1 VKQAELETSGDKKN
15 DGGLG
20 GRVTKLLTLT
30 TAVALAAGSVAE
42 AQPADTTHISREPL
56 FTAKDAWI
64 AAGFIAG
71 TAAMYPADRYFARK
85 LQTPGNQENRF
96 LNDAAT
102 GLRFMGTPGSMIIG
116 VSMYG
121 VGRLAKVDRM
131 ADLGLH
137 GTEALVIA
145 QTSVGLIKGLA
156 GRGRP
161 EADIEDARDFK
172 LARGFR
178 KGNDSYR
185 SFPSG
190 HSAMGFAAAAA
201 VTSETSKWWP
211 NSTWYIGPV
220 MYGGATLIAASRM
233 YNNKHWAS
241 DVVAGAAIGTFA
253 GTKVV
258 RYHHSHPGNRIDKW
272 LLHPHVEKKP
282 DGSIAVGLALETH

>member
-1 VKQAELETSGDKKN
+1 MST
-15 DGGLG
+15 
-20 GRVTKLLTLT
+20 LLNS
-30 TAVALAAGSVAE
+30 TAAIVFAAGMLATGSAAT
-42 AQPADTTHISREPL
+42 AQPTDTTRISTEPL
-56 FTAKDAWI
+56 FTHRDAWI
-64 AAGFIAG
+64 ATGFVAG
-71 TAAMYPADRYFARK
+71 TLAMYPADRYFARK

-96 LNDAAT
+96 LNTAARDF
-102 GLRFMGTPGSMIIG
+102 RFMGTPGSMMIG

-137 GTEALVIA
+137 GTEALLIA
-145 QTSVGLIKGLA
+145 SNTVGLIKGIA
-156 GRGRP
+156 GRARP
-161 EADIEDARDFK
+161 EVDIEDERSFT
-172 LARGFR
+172 LGRGFR
-178 KGNDSYR
+178 KGGDLYR

-211 NSTWYIGPV
+211 HSTWYIAPV

-241 DVVAGAAIGTFA
+241 DVVMGAAIGTFA

-272 LLHPHVEKKP
+272 LLRPTVQKQP
-282 DGSIAVGLALETH
+282 DGTVAVGMAIEPR

>member
-1 VKQAELETSGDKKN
+1 MTDST
-15 DGGLG
+15 G

-30 TAVALAAGSVAE
+30 TAVALAASSIAQ
-42 AQPADTTHISREPL
+42 AQPADTTHISQKPL
-56 FTAKDAWI
+56 FTSKDAWI
-64 AAGFIAG
+64 AAGFVAG
-71 TAAMYPADRYFARK
+71 TVALYPADRYFARK

-96 LNDAAT
+96 LSDAAS
-102 GLRFMGTPGSMIIG
+102 GFRFMGTPGSMIIG

-121 VGRLAKVDRM
+121 VGRVARIDRM

-137 GTEALVIA
+137 GTEALLVA
-145 QTSVGLIKGLA
+145 QTTVGLIKGIA
-156 GRGRP
+156 GRARP
-161 EADIEDARDFK
+161 EVDIKDERSFVF
-172 LARGFR
+172 ARGF
-178 KGNDSYR
+178 GDDLYR

-211 NSTWYIGPV
+211 HSTWFIGPL
-220 MYGGATLIAASRM
+220 MYGGATMIAASRM

-241 DVVAGAAIGTFA
+241 DVVMGAAIGTFA

-258 RYHHSHPGNRIDKW
+258 QYHHSHPGNRIDKW

-282 DGSIAVGLALETH
+282 DGSVAVGVSVETH

>member
-1 VKQAELETSGDKKN
+1 MN
-15 DGGLG
+15 
-20 GRVTKLLTLT
+20 KLLTWT
-30 TAVALAAGSVAE
+30 TGFVITASSIAP
-42 AQPADTTHISREPL
+42 AQPTDTTKISTEPL
-56 FTAKDAWI
+56 FTARDAWI
-64 AAGFIAG
+64 AAGFVAG
-71 TAAMYPADRYFARK
+71 TVALYPADRYFARK
-85 LQTPGNQENRF
+85 LQSPGNQENRF
-96 LNDAAT
+96 LSDAAS

-137 GTEALVIA
+137 GTEALIIA
-145 QTSVGLIKGLA
+145 DQTVGLIKGLA
-156 GRGRP
+156 GRARP
-161 EADIEDARDFK
+161 EVSIDDERNFR
-172 LARGFR
+172 LGRGFR
-178 KGNDSYR
+178 KGGDHYR

-211 NSTWYIGPV
+211 KSTWYIAPV

-233 YNNKHWAS
+233 YNNKHWSS
-241 DVVAGAAIGTFA
+241 DVVMGAAIGTFA

-272 LLHPHVEKKP
+272 LLRPTVQKTP
-282 DGSIAVGLALETH
+282 DGPVAVGLSLQTH

>member
-1 VKQAELETSGDKKN
+1 M
-15 DGGLG
+15 
-20 GRVTKLLTLT
+20 TKLLTWTSAVMLAASSV
-30 TAVALAAGSVAE
+30 AVA
-42 AQPADTTHISREPL
+42 QPTDTTKISHQPL
-56 FTAKDAWI
+56 FTSRDAWI

-71 TAAMYPADRYFARK
+71 TVAMYPADRYFARK
-85 LQTPGNQENRF
+85 LQSPHNQENQF
-96 LNDAAT
+96 LSSAAS

-121 VGRLAKVDRM
+121 AGRLARVDRL

-137 GTEALVIA
+137 GTEALLIA
-145 QTSVGLIKGLA
+145 QGTVGILKGLA
-156 GRGRP
+156 GRARP
-161 EADIEDARDFK
+161 EVSIEDERSFR
-172 LARGFR
+172 LGRGFQDA
-178 KGNDSYR
+178 GDHYR

-201 VTSETSKWWP
+201 VTSETSNWWP
-211 NSTWYIGPV
+211 NSVWFIAPV

-241 DVVAGAAIGTFA
+241 DVVMGAAIGTFA

-272 LLHPHVEKKP
+272 LLRPTVQKTP
-282 DGSIAVGLALETH
+282 DGVAVGLSIQTH

>member
-1 VKQAELETSGDKKN
+1 M
-15 DGGLG
+15 
-20 GRVTKLLTLT
+20 RKLLTLT
-30 TAVALAAGSVAE
+30 TGLTLAASAAGM
-42 AQPADTTHISREPL
+42 AQPADTTKISTEPL
-56 FTAKDAWI
+56 FTARDAWI
-64 AAGFIAG
+64 AAGFVAG
-71 TAAMYPADRYFARK
+71 TVALYPADRYFARK

-96 LNDAAT
+96 LRDAAS

-121 VGRLAKVDRM
+121 VGRIAKIDRM

-137 GTEALVIA
+137 GTEALIIA
-145 QTSVGLIKGLA
+145 DQTVGLIKGMA
-156 GRGRP
+156 GRQRP
-161 EADIEDARDFK
+161 EVSIEDERSFK
-172 LARGFR
+172 FGRGF
-178 KGNDSYR
+178 KKNSDQYR

-211 NSTWYIGPV
+211 KSTWYIAPV

-233 YNNKHWAS
+233 YNNKHWSS
-241 DVVAGAAIGTFA
+241 DVVMGAAIGTFA

-272 LLHPHVEKKP
+272 LLRPTVQKQP
-282 DGSIAVGLALETH
+282 DGSVAVGMGLSKQTH

>member
-1 VKQAELETSGDKKN
+1 VVSEN
-15 DGGLG
+15 DDELG

-30 TAVALAAGSVAE
+30 TAVALAAASVAE
-42 AQPADTTHISREPL
+42 AQPADTTHVSREPL
-56 FTAKDAWI
+56 FTARDAWV
-64 AAGFIAG
+64 AAGFVAG
-71 TAAMYPADRYFARK
+71 TIAMYPADRYFARK

-96 LNDAAT
+96 LSNTAADF
-102 GLRFMGTPGSMIIG
+102 RFMGTPGSLYIG
-116 VSMYG
+116 VGMYA

-137 GTEALVIA
+137 GTEALFIA
-145 QTSVGLIKGLA
+145 QGTVNLIKGMA

-161 EADIEDARDFK
+161 RLDIEDENDFK
-172 LARGFR
+172 FGRGF
-178 KGNDSYR
+178 KHGNDNYR

-211 NSTWYIGPV
+211 SSTWYIAPI

-233 YNNKHWAS
+233 YNNAHWAS
-241 DVVAGAAIGTFA
+241 DVVMGAAIGTFA

-258 RYHHSHPGNRIDKW
+258 RYHHSHPGNHIDKW

-282 DGSIAVGLALETH
+282 DGTVAVGVEIQTH